1 MLLIS
6 CPHCGPCD
14 ETEFHCGGEAH
25 VARPH
30 DPAALDD
37 AAWGEFI
44 FMRNNPKGQFNERW
58 VHAAGCRRW
67 FNMVRDTVTHRIL
80 AVYPMGS
87 RPPAGLGHL
96 GGSVVEDAQ

>member
-1 MLLIS
+1 MLLIT
-6 CPHCGPCD
+6 CPHCGPRD

-25 VARPH
+25 VARPL

-44 FMRNNPKGQFNERW
+44 FMRHNPKGPFNERW

-80 AVYPMGS
+80 AVYPMGL

-96 GGSVVEDAQ
+96 GASVVEDAQ